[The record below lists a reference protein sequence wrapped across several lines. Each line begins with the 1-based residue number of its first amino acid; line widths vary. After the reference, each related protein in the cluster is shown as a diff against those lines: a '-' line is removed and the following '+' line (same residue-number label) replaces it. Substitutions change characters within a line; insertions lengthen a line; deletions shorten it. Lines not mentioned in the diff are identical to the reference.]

1 MLESLNLLSILATY
15 QWNKQI
21 SLNFFFLSLH
31 VIVEIYQIRTDNW
44 IKSINL
50 IKINKL
56 RCITYYQN
64 KKILRLTII
73 WFDFIEILETFIF
86 NFFFNCLY
94 LLDFKIFLYNR
105 VFINLLHNLIFK
117 FFFYNNVFTNFLTDL
132 YIFFNKNMFFNI
144 QFFS

>member
-1 MLESLNLLSILATY
+1 MSYIRPLYLKYTRPQVYLWNLKSSALNNQILRMLESLDLLSILATY

-44 IKSINL
+44 IKSINP

-73 WFDFIEILETFIF
+73 WFDFRFYSTILISDSSFITMS
-86 NFFFNCLY
+86 L
-94 LLDFKIFLYNR
+94 
-105 VFINLLHNLIFK
+105 LIFSQIS
-117 FFFYNNVFTNFLTDL
+117 
-132 YIFFNKNMFFNI
+132 IFF
-144 QFFS
+144 SLTST

>member
-1 MLESLNLLSILATY
+1 MLESLDLLSILATY

-50 IKINKL
+50 IKISKL

-73 WFDFIEILETFIF
+73 WFDFIEILETFI
-86 NFFFNCLY
+86 FNCLY

-117 FFFYNNVFTNFLTDL
+117 FFFYNNVFTNFFTNL
-132 YIFFNKNMFFNI
+132 YIFFKKNMFFNI